1 MAQENYC
8 KRHPDT
14 ATRLACGNCGDA
26 ICPRCMVHA
35 QVGVRCPDC
44 GKAVTLPTFQVS
56 GLYLVRAIVAAVV
69 VGAATGF
76 IYALFLA
83 GVPFLG
89 TAAMIGIGYLVAEA
103 ATLAADRRR
112 GRTMQYVVAGG
123 ILVAL
128 VLVFL
133 FSVTISIWTLIGAV
147 GAILVGT
154 GKVR

>member
-1 MAQENYC
+1 MAEQTYC

-14 ATRLACGNCGDA
+14 ATRLTCGNCGDA

-44 GKAVTLPTFQVS
+44 GKAATLPTFQVS
-56 GLYLVRAIVAAVV
+56 GLYLVRAVVAALT
-69 VGAATGF
+69 VGAVTGF

-83 GVPFLG
+83 RVPFLG
-89 TAAMIGIGYLVAEA
+89 TAAMIGVGYAVAEA
-103 ATLAADRRR
+103 ATLASDRRR

-128 VLVFL
+128 VLIFL

-154 GKVR
+154 GRVR